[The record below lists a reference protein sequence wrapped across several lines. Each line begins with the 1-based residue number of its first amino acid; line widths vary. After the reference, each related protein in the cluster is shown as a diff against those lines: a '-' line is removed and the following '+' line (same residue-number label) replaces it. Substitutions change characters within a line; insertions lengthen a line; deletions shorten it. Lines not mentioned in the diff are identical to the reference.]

1 MMNEKPCLASFQA
14 HRVSIISD
22 LSVTKIATC
31 TQRIYPPVHSHCGR
45 LLKSKTA
52 NGNVSPSSDWSR
64 LLELHNPPERFLRF
78 ANLAAE
84 FVRPRQLQPCFRV
97 IPSCAKSCEPRQQH
111 VCSFS
116 RSESVE
122 FRGRWVFVR
131 RCRGMSGYGSRR
143 WHCFWK
149 A

>member
-1 MMNEKPCLASFQA
+1 MRSQIWPDFCA

-22 LSVTKIATC
+22 PSVTKIATC
-31 TQRIYPPVHSHCGR
+31 TQRDISSQTHCDR
-45 LLKSKTA
+45 HLKSQPTHS
-52 NGNVSPSSDWSR
+52 NISPPSDRSR
-64 LLELHNPPERFLRF
+64 LLELDNPPQRLLRF
-78 ANLAAE
+78 ADLAAE
-84 FVRPRQLQPCFRV
+84 FVRPCQLQPRFRV
-97 IPSCAKSCEPRQQH
+97 IPPCAESREAGQQH